1 VTIRIL
7 VADDHGVL
15 RAGLTTLLNAQSD
28 MEVVGEAENGK
39 TAIKLSIETQPDVI
53 LMDISMPDM
62 DGIEATKRI
71 KQSNSNARV
80 LILSLHEDS
89 ELIKEAIRSGAQ
101 GYILKKALKEDLIRA
116 IHEVMRNEIYLH
128 ASLAQQLFKN
138 PSEFGKTED
147 DQVIDPLTPREIDVL
162 RFIASGYTNKQTAEH
177 LQISVRTVEYHR
189 SHITNKLN
197 LQSRVELMQYA
208 EQHGIV

>member
-15 RAGLTTLLNAQSD
+15 RAGLTTLLNAQPD

-39 TAIKLSIETQPDVI
+39 AAITVSSETQPDVI

-62 DGIEATKRI
+62 DGIEATKQIRQQI
-71 KQSNSNARV
+71 PQARV

-89 ELIKEAIRSGAQ
+89 ELIKEAIRSGAR

-128 ASLAQQLFKN
+128 ASLAQHLFKN
-138 PSEFGKTED
+138 PSDFIEQEREQAIET
-147 DQVIDPLTPREIDVL
+147 LTPREVDVL

-177 LQISVRTVEYHR
+177 LNISVRTVEYHR
-189 SHITNKLN
+189 SHITQKLN
-197 LQSRVELMQYA
+197 LHTRVELMQYA
-208 EQHGIV
+208 EKEGIV

>member
-15 RAGLTTLLNAQSD
+15 RAGLTTLLNAQPD
-28 MEVVGEAENGK
+28 MEVVGEAENGNV
-39 TAIKLSIETQPDVI
+39 AITLTLETQPDVV

-62 DGIEATKRI
+62 DGIEATKKI
-71 KQSNSNARV
+71 EQLNTEARV

-89 ELIKEAIRSGAQ
+89 ELIKEAIRCGAR

-128 ASLAQQLFKN
+128 ASLAQQLFKDPPN
-138 PSEFGKTED
+138 FQGTEKE
-147 DQVIDPLTPREIDVL
+147 QMVDPLTPREVDVL
-162 RFIASGYTNKQTAEH
+162 RFIASGYTNKQTAKH

-189 SHITNKLN
+189 SNLTQKLN
-197 LQSRVELMQYA
+197 LHSRVELMQYA
-208 EQHGIV
+208 EKEGIV